1 MKLQL
6 FLLLF
11 VNCFT
16 LWAADDFVSFTQPSA
31 PALRLTGTSATV
43 KCDEADYPGVL
54 LAVKN
59 LQTDLQA
66 VTGSAHAPIV
76 VGTWGKSSLID
87 KKAYAKELKG
97 RNEKFIIDVQTDKI
111 VIAGS
116 DKRGTIYGVY
126 ELSRQLGVSPWY
138 WWADVPIG
146 KHAQVYAR
154 QGQYTDGE
162 PAVKYRGIFLN
173 DEWPCM
179 GNWAHDTFGGFNHKM
194 YEKVFELV
202 LRLKG
207 NFMWPAMWSAAFY
220 ADDPLNSK
228 TADDMGIIMG
238 TSHHEPCAKAHQ
250 EWTRVKTRGAW
261 NYDTNRTEL
270 VDFWRSGIERMK
282 DTEDVIT
289 IGMRGN
295 GDEPMAD
302 KPDVALMERIVA
314 HQRKL
319 IAEATGKKAKDVPQV
334 WALYKEVQQYYE
346 MGMKVPDDVIL
357 LLCDDN
363 WGNVRMLP
371 QTRPTQTPS
380 ALSGTSPIMGRKPS
394 GRLSRPIMG
403 EGRGEGLHPGGYGL
417 YYHVDYV
424 GAPRNSKWLN
434 VSQVQRL
441 WEQLDLTYRSGID
454 KLWILNVGDL
464 KPMEFPID
472 FWFKEAWNPSQFSA
486 DNLMAYTED
495 FCRQQFGEAQA
506 KEAARILNLQC
517 KYAHRRTAEQMAKN
531 TYSLA
536 NGEWDE
542 RLAEYKSL
550 EADAL
555 AQYLTLSAE
564 YRDAY
569 NELILFPVRAIA
581 NIYEMY
587 YAQAKNEQLAGIGDP
602 AANVWADR
610 VVQCFRKDS
619 LLCADY
625 NHNIAGGKWNHMM
638 DEIHIGYVS
647 WNNPRRNMLP
657 AVKRVDPANP
667 VIAEQDGKVIID
679 ADCYAAKTDAQKA
692 KWTVIPDFGIYKSAM
707 ALMPYSEKTDGSS
720 ISYRF
725 KTAKTAATMTF
736 VFAPNFPFNDVRNGM
751 QLNYAM
757 DGGTP
762 VTLNTN
768 GSAVIRFNNATGDQ
782 QFDWAKERVNRRKV
796 QVTLPATAD
805 GVHTL
810 TLSPLDAGI
819 VIERIIIE

>member
-1 MKLQL
+1 MKKLVFIL
-6 FLLLF
+6 MCVSSLS
-11 VNCFT
+11 V
-16 LWAADDFVSFTQPSA
+16 WAAEDFVSFVQPSV
-31 PALRLTGTSATV
+31 PALQLTGTTAAVTW
-43 KCDEADYPGVL
+43 DEADYPGVL
-54 LAVKN
+54 IAAKN
-59 LQTDLQA
+59 LQADLQA
-66 VTGSAHAPIV
+66 VTGSVNAPVV
-76 VGTWGKSSLID
+76 VGTWGKSKLID
-87 KKAYAKELKG
+87 SKAYAKELKG
-97 RNEKFIIDVQTDKI
+97 KNEKFVIDVQADKI

-138 WWADVPIG
+138 WWADVPVQ
-146 KHAQVYAR
+146 KHSQVFAR

-179 GNWAHDTFGGFNHKM
+179 GNWTHDTFGGFNHKM

-220 ADDPLNSK
+220 ADDPLNMK

-261 NYDTNRTEL
+261 NYDTNREEL

-295 GDEPMAD
+295 GDEPMAE

-371 QTRPTQTPS
+371 DTKTETHQPTK
-380 ALSGTSPIMGRKPS
+380 R
-394 GRLSRPIMG
+394 
-403 EGRGEGLHPGGYGL
+403 HPGGYGL

-441 WEQLDLTYRSGID
+441 WEQLDLTYRAGID
-454 KLWILNVGDL
+454 KLWVLNVGDL

-472 FWFKEAWNPSQFSA
+472 FWFKEAWNPAQFSA

-495 FCRQQFGEAQA
+495 FCRQQFGEAAA

-517 KYAHRRTAEQMAKN
+517 KYAHRRTAEQMEKN
-531 TYSLA
+531 TYNLA
-536 NGEWDE
+536 SGEWDA
-542 RLAEYKSL
+542 RLAEYKIL
-550 EADAL
+550 ETEAL
-555 AQYLTLSAE
+555 AQYLTLPVE

-569 NELILFPVRAIA
+569 NEIVLFPIRGVA

-587 YAQAKNEQLAGIGDP
+587 YAQAKNEQLAAIGDP
-602 AANVWADR
+602 AANEWANR
-610 VVQCFRKDS
+610 VEECFKKDS

-638 DEIHIGYVS
+638 DEIHIGYRS
-647 WNNPRRNMLP
+647 WNNPRRNILP
-657 AVKRVDPANP
+657 AVKRVERENV
-667 VIAEQDGKVIID
+667 VIAEQGGKVIID
-679 ADCYAAKTDAQKA
+679 ADCYADKTDAQNA
-692 KWTVIPDFGIYKSAM
+692 KWTVIPDFGIYKSAI
-707 ALMPYSEKTDGSS
+707 ALMPYSEKTDGGS
-720 ISYRF
+720 ISYKFRTS
-725 KTAKTAATMTF
+725 KKAATVTF
-736 VFAPNFPFNDVRNGM
+736 VLAPNFPFNDVKGGM
-751 QLNYAM
+751 RLNYTI

-782 QFDWAKERVNRRKV
+782 QYEWAKERVNKRKV
-796 QVTLPATAD
+796 EVTLPAVAD
-805 GVHTL
+805 DVHTL
-810 TLSPLDAGI
+810 NLSPLDAGI

>member
-1 MKLQL
+1 MKLRL

-11 VNCFT
+11 MSCFT
-16 LWAADDFVSFTQPSA
+16 LWAADDFVTFTQPSA
-31 PALRLTGTSATV
+31 TALRLTGTAATV
-43 KCDEADYPGVL
+43 QCDEADYPGVL
-54 LAVKN
+54 IALKN

-76 VGTWGKSSLID
+76 VGTYGKSSLID
-87 KKAYAKELKG
+87 KKLYAKELKG
-97 RNEKFIIDVQTDKI
+97 KNEKFIIDVQDDRI

-116 DKRGTIYGVY
+116 DKRGTIYGIY

-138 WWADVPIG
+138 WWADVPVQ
-146 KHAQVYAR
+146 KHSEVYAR
-154 QGQYTDGE
+154 LGQYPDGE
-162 PAVKYRGIFLN
+162 PAVKYRGIFIN

-179 GNWAHDTFGGFNHKM
+179 GNWAHSTFGGFNHKM
-194 YEKVFELV
+194 YAKVFELL

-207 NFMWPAMWSAAFY
+207 NFMWPAMWAAAFY
-220 ADDPLNSK
+220 ADDPLNLK

-250 EWTRVKTRGAW
+250 EWTRVKTRGPW
-261 NYDTNRTEL
+261 NYDTNRDEL
-270 VDFWRSGIERMK
+270 VNFWREGIERMK

-295 GDEPMAD
+295 GDEPMAE

-371 QTRPTQTPS
+371 DTKTAQPHNRTTAQPQKR
-380 ALSGTSPIMGRKPS
+380 
-394 GRLSRPIMG
+394 
-403 EGRGEGLHPGGYGL
+403 HPGGYGM

-441 WEQLDLTYRSGID
+441 WEQLDLTYRAGID
-454 KLWILNVGDL
+454 KLWVLNVGDL

-472 FWFKEAWNPSQFSA
+472 FWFKEAWNPTQFSA

-495 FCRQQFGEAQA
+495 FCRQQFGETQA
-506 KEAARILNLQC
+506 KDAARILNLQC
-517 KYAHRRTAEQMAKN
+517 KYAHRRTAEQLAKN
-531 TYSLA
+531 TYNLQS
-536 NGEWDE
+536 GEWDKH
-542 RLAEYKSL
+542 LAEYKML

-555 AQYLTLSAE
+555 AQYITLPTE

-569 NELILFPVRAIA
+569 NELILFPIRGMA
-581 NIYEMY
+581 NMYEMY
-587 YAQAKNEQLAGIGDP
+587 YALARNEQLASIGDP
-602 AANVWADR
+602 AANEWAER
-610 VVQCFRKDS
+610 VVQCYQKDS

-638 DEIHIGYVS
+638 DEVHIGYVS
-647 WNNPRRNMLP
+647 WNNPKHNIQP
-657 AVKRVDPANP
+657 AVKRVATTAP
-667 VIAEQDGKVIID
+667 VIAEYQGKVVID
-679 ADCYAAKTDAQKA
+679 ADCYAEKTDAQNA
-692 KWTVIPDFGIYKSAM
+692 QWTLIPDFGIYKSAI

-720 ISYRF
+720 ITYRF
-725 KTAKTAATMTF
+725 KTNKQAATITF
-736 VFAPNFPFNDVRNGM
+736 ALAPNFPFNDVQGGM
-751 QLNYAM
+751 RLNYSV
-757 DGGTP
+757 DGSAP

-768 GSAVIRFNNATGDQ
+768 GSAVIQFNNATGDQ
-782 QFDWAKERVNRRKV
+782 QFDWAKERINRRRV
-796 QVTLPATAD
+796 QVNLSTTAD

-810 TLSPLDAGI
+810 TLAPLNAGI
-819 VIERIIIE
+819 VIERITIE

>member
-1 MKLQL
+1 MKLRVFIL
-6 FLLLF
+6 MF
-11 VNCFT
+11 VCS
-16 LWAADDFVSFTQPSA
+16 LSVWAADDFLSFVQPA
-31 PALRLTGTSATV
+31 TPALQLTGTTAMV
-43 KCDEADYPGVL
+43 KCDEGDYPGVL
-54 LAVKN
+54 IAVKN

-66 VTGSAHAPIV
+66 VTGSVNAPVV

-97 RNEKFIIDVQTDKI
+97 KNEKFVIDVQADKI
-111 VIAGS
+111 VVAGS

-138 WWADVPIG
+138 WWADVPVQ

-154 QGQYTDGE
+154 LGQYTDGE

-179 GNWAHDTFGGFNHKM
+179 GNWAHDTFGGFNHLM

-220 ADDPLNSK
+220 ADDPLNMK
-228 TADDMGIIMG
+228 TADDMGVIMG

-261 NYDTNRTEL
+261 NYDTNREEL

-289 IGMRGN
+289 VGMRGN
-295 GDEPMAD
+295 GDEPMAE

-319 IAEATGKKAKDVPQV
+319 IEEATGKKAKDVPQV

-371 QTRPTQTPS
+371 DTKTAEPQN
-380 ALSGTSPIMGRKPS
+380 RKTAKPEP
-394 GRLSRPIMG
+394 R
-403 EGRGEGLHPGGYGL
+403 HPGGYGL

-454 KLWILNVGDL
+454 KLWVLNVGDL

-472 FWFKEAWNPSQFSA
+472 FWFKEAWNPAQFTA

-495 FCRQQFGEAQA
+495 FCRQQFGEAAA

-517 KYAHRRTAEQMAKN
+517 KYAHRRTAEQMVKD
-531 TYSLA
+531 TYDLA
-536 NGEWDE
+536 SGEWDE
-542 RLAEYKSL
+542 RLAEYKIL
-550 EADAL
+550 ETEAL
-555 AQYLTLSAE
+555 AQYLTLPTE

-569 NELILFPVRAIA
+569 NEIVLFPIRAIA

-587 YAQAKNEQLAGIGDP
+587 YAQAKNEQLASIGDP
-602 AANVWADR
+602 AANLWADR
-610 VVQCFRKDS
+610 VVECFKKDS

-638 DEIHIGYVS
+638 DEIHIGYRS
-647 WNNPRRNMLP
+647 WNNPRQNILP
-657 AVKRVDPANP
+657 AVKRISSTTP
-667 VIAEQDGKVIID
+667 VITEQNGKVTID
-679 ADCYAAKTDAQKA
+679 ADCYATKTDAQNA
-692 KWTVIPDFGIYKSAM
+692 KWTIIPDFGIYKSAI
-707 ALMPYSEKTDGSS
+707 ALMPYDEKTDGGS
-720 ISYRF
+720 ISYQF
-725 KTAKTAATMTF
+725 KTSKTAATVTF
-736 VFAPNFPFNDVRNGM
+736 VLAPNFPFNDVKGGM
-751 QLNYAM
+751 RLNYAI

-762 VTLNTN
+762 TTLNTN
-768 GSAVIRFNNATGDQ
+768 GTAVIRFNNATGDQ
-782 QFDWAKERVNRRKV
+782 QYDWAKERVNRRKV
-796 QVTLPATAD
+796 QVTLPTTAD
-805 GVHTL
+805 GIHTL
-810 TLSPLDAGI
+810 ILSPLDAGI
-819 VIERIIIE
+819 VLERIIIE

>member
-1 MKLQL
+1 MKIRI
-6 FLLLF
+6 FLLLL
-11 VNCFT
+11 VCA
-16 LWAADDFVSFTQPSA
+16 LSVSAADDFISFSKPSA
-31 PALRLTGTSATV
+31 QALRLTGSAV
-43 KCDEADYPGVL
+43 SVQCDEADYPGVL
-54 LAVKN
+54 IAVQN
-59 LQTDLQA
+59 LKTDLKA
-66 VTGSAHAPIV
+66 VTGSEQAAIV
-76 VGTWGKSSLID
+76 VGTFGKSHLLD
-87 KKAYAKELKG
+87 KKMYAKDLKG
-97 RNEKFIIDVQTDKI
+97 KREKFIIDVQADKI
-111 VIAGS
+111 IIAGS

-138 WWADVPIG
+138 WWADVPVE
-146 KHAQVYAR
+146 KHPEVYAAL
-154 QGQYTDGE
+154 GTYTDGE

-179 GNWAHDTFGGFNHKM
+179 GNWAKDTFGGFNHRM

-220 ADDPLNSK
+220 ADDPLNMK

-250 EWTRVKTRGAW
+250 EWTRVKTRGPW
-261 NYDTNRTEL
+261 NYDTNRDEL
-270 VDFWRSGIERMK
+270 VGFWRNGIERMK

-319 IAEATGKKAKDVPQV
+319 ISEATGKKAKDVPQV

-371 QTRPTQTPS
+371 HTRTSTPTPK
-380 ALSGTSPIMGRKPS
+380 GGN
-394 GRLSRPIMG
+394 RPAG
-403 EGRGEGLHPGGYGL
+403 FHPGGYGL

-424 GAPRNSKWLN
+424 GAPRNSKWIN
-434 VSQVQRL
+434 VSQIQRM

-464 KPMEFPID
+464 KPMEFPVD
-472 FWFKEAWNPSQFSA
+472 FWFKEAWNPTQFTA
-486 DNLMAYTED
+486 DKLMAYTED

-517 KYAHRRTAEQMAKN
+517 KYAHRRTAEQLALD

-550 EADAL
+550 ESDAL
-555 AQYLTLSAE
+555 AQYLSMPME

-569 NELILFPVRAIA
+569 NELILFPVRAVA
-581 NIYEMY
+581 NLYEMY
-587 YAQAKNEQLAGIGDP
+587 YAQARNEQLAKMGDRE
-602 AANVWADR
+602 ADVWADR
-610 VVQCFRKDS
+610 VVRCFRKDS

-638 DEIHIGYVS
+638 DEVHIGYTS
-647 WNNPRRNMLP
+647 WNGPRSNIMP
-657 AVKRVDPANP
+657 AVKSAAGSQP
-667 VIAEQDGKVIID
+667 VITELNGRVMMD
-679 ADCYAAKTDAQKA
+679 ADCYAAKTDAAGA
-692 KWTVIPDFGIYKSAM
+692 KWTVIPDFGIYRNAI
-707 ALMPYSEKTDGSS
+707 ALMPYDEKTDGGT
-720 ISYRF
+720 ITYKF
-725 KTAKTAATMTF
+725 QTAKKTATLTF
-736 VFAPNFPFNDVRNGM
+736 ALAPNFPFNDVAGGM
-751 QLNYAM
+751 RLNYSV
-757 DGGTP
+757 DGADA
-762 VTLNTN
+762 VMLNTN
-768 GSAVIRFNNATGDQ
+768 GSDVIRFHNATGDQ
-782 QFDWAKERVNRRKV
+782 QFDWAKERINRRKV
-796 QVTLPATAD
+796 QVALPATAD
-805 GVHTL
+805 NIHTL
-810 TLSPLDAGI
+810 TLSPVDPGI